1 MFLALKI
8 TQAVLK
14 YNDIRWTIVWKDNSV
29 QGGYSSSSCT
39 QRLERKCRGFSILDM
54 CTIESLFKKNNVT
67 CRRLHVHIK
76 ICSFC
81 LQSQAGKTSIQNA
94 HIKTPFMVFPETLC
108 LLDSIDHGK
117 LKSVRASFFFSSSSR
132 ACHSL
137 IHCISKYYRQVT
149 KSHCVSFP
157 TGCAVSYI
165 YPHFIFFKLLFL

>member
-1 MFLALKI
+1 MVLFQYFCNIYISCWCFLALKI

-29 QGGYSSSSCT
+29 QGGYSTSSCT

-54 CTIESLFKKNNVT
+54 CTIQSLFKKNNVT
-67 CRRLHVHIK
+67 WRRLQLHIK

-81 LQSQAGKTSIQNA
+81 LQSQGGKTSTQNA
-94 HIKTPFMVFPETLC
+94 HIKTLFMVFPETHY

-137 IHCISKYYRQVT
+137 IRCISKYYKQVT
-149 KSHCVSFP
+149 KC
-157 TGCAVSYI
+157 Y
-165 YPHFIFFKLLFL
+165 FFLLLL